1 VPRVLLAPDKFK
13 GSLPAAAVAEAVSR
27 GLRHELPD
35 LEVVSLPIADGGD
48 GTVAAAL
55 AAGFR
60 PVEVTATG
68 PTGEPV
74 RTTYARRGQVAVIEM
89 ADVSGLARL
98 PGGSSAPL
106 TATSRG
112 TGEVVAAAIEAGC
125 RHVVLG
131 IGGSASTDGGAGL
144 AQALGA
150 RILDRSGRDVG
161 PGGAALAEVVSIDP
175 TSLRARTAGVR
186 FTVACDVDN
195 PLTGSA
201 GAAAVYGPQKGAT
214 PEDVAI
220 LDAALGRFADV
231 VAPTTDGDRRD
242 VAGAGAAGGVGFA
255 ALALLGADLRPG
267 IDLVLELVRFD
278 EQLDGVDLVV
288 TGEGSLDQQTLHG
301 KAVAGVAA
309 RAAQRGIPV
318 VAVCGQNSLDR
329 AELSGAGVRAPYAL
343 TDHADLATSLADPAP
358 LLETVGRRIAV
369 EHLAAS
375 RAEVS
380 A

>member
-13 GSLPAAAVAEAVSR
+13 GSLPAAAVADAVSR
-27 GLRHELPD
+27 GLRRGLPD

-55 AAGFR
+55 AAGFD

-74 RTTYARRGQVAVIEM
+74 RTTYARRGHVAVIEM

-98 PGGSSAPL
+98 PGGSPAPL

-131 IGGSASTDGGAGL
+131 IGGSASTDAGAGL

-150 RILDRSGRDVG
+150 RILDRDGRDVG
-161 PGGAALAEVVSIDP
+161 PGGGALAEVASIDP
-175 TSLRARTAGVR
+175 APLRSRTAGVR

-195 PLTGSA
+195 PLTGPS
-201 GAAAVYGPQKGAT
+201 GAAAVYGPQKGGS
-214 PEDVAI
+214 PQDVEL

-231 VAPTTDGDRRD
+231 VAPTADGDRRD

-267 IDLVLELVRFD
+267 IDLVLELVGFD
-278 EQLDGVDLVV
+278 EHLDGVDLVV
-288 TGEGSLDQQTLHG
+288 TGEGSLDRQTLHG

-309 RAAQRGIPV
+309 RAAQREIPV
-318 VAVCGQNSLDR
+318 VAVCGQNSLDP
-329 AELSGAGVRAPYAL
+329 AELTGAGVRAAYAL
-343 TDHADLATSLADPAP
+343 TEHADLATSLADPAP
-358 LLETVGRRIAV
+358 LLEIVGRRIAV

-375 RAEVS
+375 WTEAT

>member
-1 VPRVLLAPDKFK
+1 MPRVLLAPDKFK
-13 GSLPAAAVAEAVSR
+13 GSLPAAAVADALSR
-27 GLRHELPD
+27 GLRRELPEV
-35 LEVVSLPIADGGD
+35 EVVSLPIADGGD

-55 AAGFR
+55 AAGFA

-68 PTGEPV
+68 PTGQPV
-74 RTTYARRGQVAVIEM
+74 RTTYARRGHVAVIEM
-89 ADVSGLARL
+89 ADVSGLGRL
-98 PGGSSAPL
+98 PGGSPAPL
-106 TATSRG
+106 TASSRG
-112 TGEVVAAAIEAGC
+112 TGEVVAAAIAAGC

-131 IGGSASTDGGAGL
+131 IGGSASTDAGAGL

-150 RILDRSGRDVG
+150 RVLDRDGQDVG
-161 PGGAALAEVVSIDP
+161 PGGAALVEVASIDP
-175 TSLRARTAGVR
+175 TSLRDRTAGVR

-195 PLTGSA
+195 PLTGPS
-201 GAAAVYGPQKGAT
+201 GAAAMYGPQKGAT
-214 PEDVAI
+214 PEEVAT
-220 LDAALGRFADV
+220 LDAALDRFADV

-242 VAGAGAAGGVGFA
+242 VPGAGAAGGVGFA
-255 ALALLGADLRPG
+255 ALALLGARLRPG

-318 VAVCGQNSLDR
+318 LAVCGQNTLGPGDLAR
-329 AELSGAGVRAPYAL
+329 AGIRTAYAL
-343 TDHADLATSLADPAP
+343 TDHADLATSIADPAP
-358 LLETVGRRIAV
+358 LIEAVGRLIAA
-369 EHLAAS
+369 EHLAARS
-375 RAEVS
+375 EAT